1 MNHSKRSPVE
11 SLIHVTGSLRI
22 PAGELRFRT
31 SRSGGPGGQN
41 VNKLETKVELLF
53 DVLHSPS
60 LTERQRETVLSN
72 LKSNVD
78 ADGMLRIVSQDSRS
92 QWKNKQDAI
101 GKFVEVLRRAVKVRR
116 KRIKTTPT
124 RASKEER
131 VRRKK
136 HVAEKKAMRKVP
148 GDDR

>member
-1 MNHSKRSPVE
+1 VDSHLHITSNLS
-11 SLIHVTGSLRI
+11 I
-22 PAGELRFRT
+22 PASELRFRT

>member
-1 MNHSKRSPVE
+1 M
-11 SLIHVTGSLRI
+11 GSLTRI
-22 PAGELRFRT
+22 PVDSHLYITNDLSIPKSELEFRT

-60 LTERQRETVLSN
+60 LTERQREILLSN
-72 LKSNVD
+72 LKSKLE
-78 ADGMLRIVSQDSRS
+78 ADGMLRIVSQESRS

-101 GKFVEVLRRAVKVRR
+101 GKFVEVLRRALKVRK

-124 RASKEER
+124 RAAKEER
-131 VRRKK
+131 ARQKK
-136 HVAEKKAMRKVP
+136 RIAEKKAMRKAP
-148 GDDR
+148 RNEG